1 MAMALAIDL
10 ESIKRLTNLA
20 DINRALHET
29 HAHERSIEAEL
40 EELLSKRSSIEESFV
55 SLHDSASESLEGLL
69 ADAEGL
75 AGSIHSTAEL
85 SERVSKKVRELDM
98 AQSRIH
104 DTLQRI
110 NLTVDRSSA
119 VDGIRAALASG
130 DFEAAAEHVS
140 KYLQLE
146 KQFSTAT
153 DELDSHQLQEQ
164 RAVLQDAKT
173 RLRDEILSR
182 LDAAKKQ
189 KDHASVLRFTRLYA
203 PLGLQ
208 EEGLESFL
216 EYLRGLIAARAEDD
230 YSALVEGAASMES
243 DYVNTLTNLFKDI
256 AVAIDE
262 NEGFV
267 GDAFG
272 PEAVLTL
279 VSGLQQLCDQYGAK
293 LLARYVQH
301 RRLQA
306 LVSETSALSHA
317 RRTSAPAQAA
327 LAVDPRQVEGFLEE
341 MVLLCQRSEEYSQF
355 MVAKIGTAAGA
366 APAEASARETAF
378 RGGAFNM
385 AVRELVS
392 YYMALEEFYLEENVE
407 KAIAIDEWSPDA
419 LTTSMVDDVFF
430 VLQKC
435 GGRALAIGSLQCLCA
450 ILGQL
455 NNLLRD
461 SLRAAL
467 EYKWKA
473 AAARLAQAVAAATGG
488 EGVSAPTGDA
498 AEYAAVFNNAEISAM
513 YVGKLRAELE
523 ESAWRYFHAPAER
536 ERIRSVL
543 VDLSQTALAFTQITH
558 KALEQL
564 SSGIAPRLRATLDE
578 AAGASYEL
586 TDAEYAAN
594 EAGDTW
600 VDHLLGILVALLQWL
615 QPLLTPSNYDAL
627 VASLLQKVVD
637 RLEATLRVKRF
648 NQLGGLQLDR
658 DVRHMVV
665 TLSEVTQRTIR
676 DKFAV
681 LSQMGTLLSLE
692 SVAEVLDYWGSNA
705 AWRLTD
711 AQVREILGQRADFDP
726 LEIASLHL

>member
-1 MAMALAIDL
+1 MTLAIGL

-29 HAHERSIEAEL
+29 HAKERSIEAEL
-40 EELLSKRSSIEESFV
+40 EELLSKRTAIEDTFV
-55 SLHDSASESLEGLL
+55 TLHDSASEALEGLL
-69 ADAEGL
+69 ADAEQL
-75 AGSIHSTAEL
+75 AGSVHSTAEL
-85 SERVSKKVRELDM
+85 SERVSKKVRELDT

-119 VDGIRAALASG
+119 VDGIKAALATG

-140 KYLQLE
+140 KYLQLD
-146 KQFSTAT
+146 KQFSDVT

-164 RAVLQDAKT
+164 RAVLQEAKG
-173 RLRDEILSR
+173 RLRNEILDR
-182 LDAAKKQ
+182 LDAAKKAG
-189 KDHASVLRFTRLYA
+189 DHASVLRFTRLYA

-216 EYLRGLIAARAEDD
+216 EYLRGLISTRAEED
-230 YSALVEGAASMES
+230 YSALVESAAGTEK

-256 AVAIDE
+256 ALAIDE

-267 GDAFG
+267 GNAFG

-279 VSGLQQLCDQYGAK
+279 ISGLQQLCDQYGAK
-293 LLARYVQH
+293 LLERYVKH
-301 RRLQA
+301 RRLQQ
-306 LVSETSALSHA
+306 LISETSTLSHA
-317 RRTSAPAQAA
+317 RRTSAPAQAT
-327 LAVDPRQVEGFLEE
+327 LAVDPRQIEGFLEE
-341 MVLLCQRSEEYSQF
+341 MVLLCQRSEEYNQF
-355 MVAKIGTAAGA
+355 VVAKIGAVGSAAKTEA
-366 APAEASARETAF
+366 AARETSF

-430 VLQKC
+430 ILQKC

-461 SLRAAL
+461 SLRSAL

-488 EGVSAPTGDA
+488 EGANAPSGDA

-513 YVGKLRAELE
+513 YVGKLRTELE

-543 VDLSQTALAFTQITH
+543 VDLSQTALEFTQITH

-564 SSGIAPRLRATLDE
+564 SSGVAPRLRAPLDE
-578 AAGASYEL
+578 AANASYEL
-586 TDAEYAAN
+586 TDAEYASN
-594 EAGDTW
+594 EVEDTW
-600 VDHLLGILVALLQWL
+600 VDHLLGILVAMLQWL
-615 QPLLTPSNYDAL
+615 QPLLTPSNYDTL

-665 TLSEVTQRTIR
+665 TLSEVTQRTVR

-692 SVAEVLDYWGSNA
+692 GVSEVMDYWDSSTT
-705 AWRLTD
+705 WRLTD
-711 AQVREILGQRADFDP
+711 AQVKEILGQRTDFDP
-726 LEIASLHL
+726 LEIASLDL